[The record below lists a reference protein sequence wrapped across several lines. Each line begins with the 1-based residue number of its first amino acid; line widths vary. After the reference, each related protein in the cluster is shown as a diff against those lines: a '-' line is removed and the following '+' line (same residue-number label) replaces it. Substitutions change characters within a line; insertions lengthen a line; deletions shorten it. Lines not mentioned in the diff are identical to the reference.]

1 MDDRP
6 TITSKSPPAAIPA
19 YRGGT
24 PLHRKF
30 PTIGHLRA
38 HARRHVPYFAFEY
51 MDGGA
56 GADVGIA
63 NNWAALD
70 QVELVPRYGVM
81 PTLPPVDV
89 ELFGRTY
96 AAPIGIA
103 PMGGPALV
111 WPGADAAMAQAAQR
125 ARVPYVLGT
134 VGGISI
140 ENAAALAPD
149 VFWFQLYR
157 LARNEHALGLD
168 LVRRAEAAGAHVLVL
183 TIDVPVRTTR
193 PREAAV
199 GLGGGPFRPDLRMML
214 DMLGSP
220 GWLAALIRHGH
231 PKFANL
237 KPYAGEGAGTN
248 DVIRFTRRE
257 LGGAFTW
264 EEIARYRERWRG
276 PMVLKGILH
285 PQDAARAVAMGI
297 EGIWVSNHG
306 GRQIEALPPAIDVL
320 PAIVAEAGPRATIL
334 MDSGI
339 RSGTDII
346 RAIALGARAAF
357 AGKAFLWSLGALG
370 TQGPAHAIDLFI
382 AETRAALG
390 QIGALTLAQARA
402 VAVRHPRAFV
412 FAPNPAEPSR

>member
-1 MDDRP
+1 MDDRTA
-6 TITSKSPPAAIPA
+6 TISTSSPATNPA

-24 PLHRKF
+24 PLHKKC
-30 PTIGHLRA
+30 PTIIHLRQR
-38 HARRHVPYFAFEY
+38 ARRHVPHFAFEY

-63 NNWAALD
+63 HNWAALD
-70 QVELVPRYGVM
+70 AVELVPRYGVM
-81 PTLPPVDV
+81 PSLPPVEV

-134 VGGISI
+134 VGGITI
-140 ENAAALAPD
+140 EEAAELAPD

-168 LVRRAEAAGAHVLVL
+168 IVRRAEAAGAHVLVL
-183 TIDVPVRTTR
+183 TIDVPVRTVR
-193 PREAAV
+193 SREAAV
-199 GLGGGPFRPDLRMML
+199 GLGGGPFRPDLRTIV

-264 EEIARYRERWRG
+264 EEIARYRDRWRG
-276 PMVLKGILH
+276 PLVLKGILH

-320 PAIVAEAGPRATIL
+320 PAIVAEAGAGAAIL

-346 RAIALGARAAF
+346 RAIALGAKAAF

-390 QIGALTLAQARA
+390 QIGALSLAQARS
-402 VAVRHPRAFV
+402 VAVRHPGAFV
-412 FAPNPAEPSR
+412 FPQQAVGQGR